1 MNNAAMK
8 YDVRFV
14 HKISPSAK
22 DVSEPIE
29 VSGGAFSD
37 SKTLAAALRKAK
49 VLGAGERLRAFR
61 VEGDRVVAFPD
72 RGIWHS
78 IVLTPSRCPQ

>member
-1 MNNAAMK
+1 MR

-14 HKISPSAK
+14 HKISPRDS
-22 DVSEPIE
+22 DVSGPIE
-29 VSGGAFSD
+29 VGGGAFSD
-37 SKTLAAALRKAK
+37 RKTLAATLRKAK
-49 VLGAGERLRAFR
+49 VLGAGERLRTFR

-78 IVLTPSRCPQ
+78 IVLTPSNDNDERRE